1 MNIITWNCH
10 GTTARGF
17 SVLIKDLVKYNNSS
31 FLILLETHT
40 SGDKAISIIHKF
52 GLHGSFIQDATGHW
66 GGICC
71 VWQLD
76 DWTMKVLRNMT

>member
-52 GLHGSFIQDATGHW
+52 GLHGSFIQDVTW
-66 GGICC
+66 C
-71 VWQLD
+71 VWKLD
-76 DWTMKVLRNMT
+76 DKIVKVLMNMT